1 MHDQRWSAAAVLLP
15 GGKVLVAGGAFNPSN
30 FEPNRTAELYDPA
43 TGGWTATG
51 LMNQGRRTF
60 TLTLLPNGEA
70 MAAGGFDTNGA
81 LASVEIYNPTNG
93 VWTPTGSL
101 QTSRGSHTATL
112 LPDGKV
118 LVAGGADFFTATNGA
133 ADPTR
138 SSAEIYDPAN
148 GIWTP
153 TASMSQPRQAH
164 TATLLSN
171 GKVLVAG
178 GVSFF
183 GGVFPTSAELYDPVA
198 GKWSP
203 TFPLVSG
210 RQDHIA
216 ALLPDG
222 KVLVAGG
229 FNNADTGP
237 TAELFDPASV
247 VPAPFLLTRPTRL
260 LTGAVQFT
268 FRNTPGL
275 IFTVLSTTNLSLPV
289 GNWTSPGIA
298 IEVSPGHY
306 QFTDATPDGQQRF
319 YVVRS
324 P

>member
-1 MHDQRWSAAAVLLP
+1 
-15 GGKVLVAGGAFNPSN
+15 
-30 FEPNRTAELYDPA
+30 
-43 TGGWTATG
+43 
-51 LMNQGRRTF
+51 
-60 TLTLLPNGEA
+60 
-70 MAAGGFDTNGA
+70 MAAGGFDTNGP

-101 QTSRGSHTATL
+101 QTPRGSHTATL
-112 LPDGKV
+112 LPNGKV
-118 LVAGGADFFTATNGA
+118 LVAGGADLA
-133 ADPTR
+133 PR
-138 SSAEIYDPAN
+138 SSERLTPIPRASAEIFDPAT
-148 GIWTP
+148 GAWTP
-153 TASMSQPRQAH
+153 TARWASRARSIPPPCCR
-164 TATLLSN
+164 TAKSWLPE
-171 GKVLVAG
+171 VLAY
-178 GVSFF
+178 F

-237 TAELFDPASV
+237 TAEVFDPASV

-260 LTGAVQFT
+260 LTGAIQFT

-275 IFTVLSTTNLSLPV
+275 GFTVLSTTNLSLPV
-289 GNWTSPGIA
+289 EDWTSPGIA
-298 IEVSPGHY
+298 LEISPGHY
-306 QFTDATPDGQQRF
+306 QFTDVTPDSRLNF